1 MMSEQQLSFGP
12 GRQLEYIDYLDALA
26 DFLLEF
32 QNVPTVKQKI
42 SLAQQSVRAIN
53 QGLYPPT
60 LHAMEITSDDI
71 LAVQAAIL
79 ARYPN
84 DPEHGN
90 QVWADQREV
99 LEQVDYCLQN
109 IRDEFIEDFNMY
121 AYLTPQFLTALSQ
134 YLNGR
139 PTLEIMAGQGY
150 LSAGLQALQPNQK
163 LYVTD
168 NQDWLNQPITAVQP
182 VIDVESLSALEAIE
196 RYGTEVEVVLMSWA
210 PDTSEIDWQVL
221 QLLRQK
227 YPSLEFLVI
236 GERDG
241 ATDSRTFW
249 QNAKLKDL
257 TAINATRPQFDLIDE
272 KIYRVQ

>member
-1 MMSEQQLSFGP
+1 M
-12 GRQLEYIDYLDALA
+12 
-26 DFLLEF
+26 
-32 QNVPTVKQKI
+32 
-42 SLAQQSVRAIN
+42 
-53 QGLYPPT
+53 
-60 LHAMEITSDDI
+60 
-71 LAVQAAIL
+71 
-79 ARYPN
+79 
-84 DPEHGN
+84 
-90 QVWADQREV
+90 
-99 LEQVDYCLQN
+99 
-109 IRDEFIEDFNMY
+109 
-121 AYLTPQFLTALSQ
+121 SQ